1 MGFPIGG
8 FFMRWIFL
16 LLTTPALAY
25 TVGGSISGLD
35 TYLVLRLN
43 NQYTYIAPPYATSYQ
58 FSDSLVSGTNYA
70 VTVGIQP
77 GGMKCTVKNW
87 LASSVVNVT
96 NVDITCVKLATAT
109 INWTLP
115 TQNTDGSPL
124 TDLIGYVIY
133 YGTDP
138 TLTTTNVRL
147 ITNGSVLSTT
157 FYSLPTNNTYYF
169 AVASVANSGIGPRS
183 NIASVTK

>member
-1 MGFPIGG
+1 
-8 FFMRWIFL
+8 MRSL
-16 LLTTPALAY
+16 LLLLVAFPAFGY
-25 TVGGSISGLD
+25 TVGGNIFGLD

-96 NVDITCVKLATAT
+96 NVDIICVKMATAT
-109 INWTLP
+109 VNWTLP

-138 TLTTTNVRL
+138 TLTASNVR
-147 ITNGSVLSTT
+147 IIPNGSVLSTT
-157 FYSLPTNNTYYF
+157 FYSLPTNNKYYF
-169 AVASVANSGIGPRS
+169 AIASVATSGIGPRS
-183 NIASVTK
+183 NIASVAK